1 MSVVSDILHEK
12 GALVHA
18 ISAEATVFEAIDLM
32 VQHGIGAL
40 VVVEAGS
47 MVGMLTERD
56 YLRKVALEGR
66 TSRTTLVRE
75 IMSAPI
81 ISVRRSEG
89 VDDCLALMTERR
101 VRHLPVIEHGQLL
114 GLVSMG
120 DLVRRKV
127 LDKQF
132 EINRLVE
139 YIQTGAAPA

>member
-1 MSVVSDILHEK
+1 MSLVSDILLDK
-12 GALVHA
+12 GSLVHEINA
-18 ISAEATVFEAIDLM
+18 QATVFEAIERM

-40 VVVEAGS
+40 VVVENGAL
-47 MVGMLTERD
+47 VGMLTERD
-56 YLRKVALEGR
+56 YLRKVALAGR
-66 TSRTTLVRE
+66 TSRTTLVHE
-75 IMSAPI
+75 IMSAPL
-81 ISVRRSEG
+81 ISVRLRDG

-101 VRHLPVIEHGQLL
+101 VRHLPVIELGQLL

-132 EINRLVE
+132 EINQLVE